1 MNKPVY
7 LALAMVVAI
16 GILAQGAGS
25 FSAPAATSAEDHAA
39 KRLAD
44 SGQSGRRST
53 EMSGDALEIM
63 RDSSGQFRLGAD
75 VNGQEAAFLVDTG
88 ADTVALTVSEAQ
100 RLGFDVDPESFE
112 PIGQTASGI
121 GYGTTVMIDAI
132 DVGGSEVRNVRAV
145 VIDGLEENLL
155 GQSVLGKLEGVEL
168 RGDRM
173 LIHRR

>member
-1 MNKPVY
+1 MNKPIY
-7 LALAMVVAI
+7 LALAMVVAM
-16 GILAQGAGS
+16 GALAQGAGS
-25 FSAPAATSAEDHAA
+25 FTAPAATPAGGSDA
-39 KRLAD
+39 KRLATT
-44 SGQSGRRST
+44 GRSIDA
-53 EMSGDALEIM
+53 SGDTLEIA
-63 RDSSGQFRLGAD
+63 RDSSGQFRLGVD
-75 VNGQEAAFLVDTG
+75 VNGQEAAFLIDTG

-112 PIGQTASGI
+112 PIGQTASGV

>member
-7 LALAMVVAI
+7 LALAMVAGLGV
-16 GILAQGAGS
+16 LAQGAGS
-25 FSAPAATSAEDHAA
+25 FSAPVATSPEDHAPQ
-39 KRLAD
+39 RLA
-44 SGQSGRRST
+44 SSSQSRSNT
-53 EMSGDALEIM
+53 EASGDALEIT
-63 RDSSGQFRLGAD
+63 RDASGQFRLGAD

-112 PIGQTASGI
+112 PIGQTASGV

-155 GQSVLGKLEGVEL
+155 GQSVLGKLDGVEL